1 MWSVLYAEAIL
12 EGMSSAESYDMLE
25 CEFCCKRLLLPNMI
39 SERRGEAK
47 GKIHGL

>member
-25 CEFCCKRLLLPNMI
+25 CEFCCKHLLLPNMI

-47 GKIHGL
+47 RKIHGL